1 MKAKN
6 LLKKAFL
13 LLALVGGATSAWAD
27 ETPDY
32 QSSDWSNSAAITA
45 ALGTHGDVTVSVVNG
60 GSDGNVSGHWYKPL
74 NSAID
79 GTGGTYLQVSSTK
92 QIEKISVFYCPNGT
106 NATNLAWVAWG
117 NVTPSAE
124 VGSNYGTTTGTT
136 GSKSWDAA
144 VWEDIDLSENS
155 AYTVRI
161 SRQFKNCTNDGN
173 KISNTGANQ
182 TVNLLGF
189 KVWLKPSA
197 PASAPTITQQPVS
210 ANYEKDDA
218 ATALSVTAT
227 ASAGTLQYEWYSNS
241 TESKE
246 GATKVQDKSTT
257 VTYTPSTSSVGTTY
271 YYCKVYDTN
280 GNTDS
285 EFATVSVVNAIA
297 PTISYSDPA
306 VTITYAGSGTVY
318 YTTDGSVPSSSNGTE
333 YSAPFNL
340 DNSCTVRAVVEKG
353 GNSSDL
359 VKYDCYVDQSSA
371 ANFLISTGYHSG
383 TQEEK
388 VWTSTDGNFTLTSDG
403 DNMNWSNHIFPDMHG
418 HKMDAN
424 TVYTLQPDADIKI
437 TSIKIV
443 GRTWLNGTAATVAVS
458 DATPASQ
465 TWLAGEDGN
474 VSYILTK
481 EFAVTA
487 NYGEAVT
494 ISPTGNQFGCF
505 LEVYGVKRSGPASPE
520 AVPGTTVTW
529 DFSTGPAQTAAGT
542 ITAGQSNTL
551 TATDN
556 TTTITYV
563 AGDND
568 KYETSNGY
576 YLKPGGKSGISSS
589 KLTNRYFL
597 LNISKSGQ
605 LSLTSNTN
613 KSGEYLI
620 YQGSTTDPSEATAQ
634 SSITTSAGNL
644 TKTGNIDIANGAYL
658 FIGFGSQIYTES
670 LSWTPET
677 NDITL
682 TTSANMAGWRA
693 FYDASNGYTLDEN
706 TTAYVATAKN
716 GSTVTMTPLVGG
728 IPSGTPVILKTTSSA
743 DSYKMTLTKASVS
756 AYGGTNLLSWET
768 SAVSN
773 KYRLGYG
780 DEGVGFYPYSGT
792 PSSGAVILDIS
803 SSSSRALR
811 LSFGS
816 ITDINQIENGKIE
829 GSLPVKRIV
838 NGKLVIEK
846 KGHMFNANGQLI
858 K

>member
-27 ETPDY
+27 DEVIFSASCIA
-32 QSSDWSNSAAITA
+32 SSDANLDASTTNQELTSAQATITGGSMYASNSDTSSKQFLESSQGESGNKKACFTIGATKTTFKIVSSQ
-45 ALGTHGDVTVSVVNG
+45 ALQAGDKINFIVYTSS
-60 GSDGNVSGHWYKPL
+60 GSTNTMGLTL
-74 NSAID
+74 NSSVTME
-79 GTGGTYLQVSSTK
+79 GTAD
-92 QIEKISVFYCPNGT
+92 PH
-106 NATNLAWVAWG
+106 AWVA
-117 NVTPSAE
+117 P
-124 VGSNYGTTTGTT
+124 TT
-136 GSKSWDAA
+136 
-144 VWEDIDLSENS
+144 
-155 AYTVRI
+155 YTVVADDGLCGKTEIVLTR
-161 SRQFKNCTNDGN
+161 SRGYGCYFTNFKITR
-173 KISNTGANQ
+173 
-182 TVNLLGF
+182 
-189 KVWLKPSA
+189 PA
-197 PASAPTITQQPVS
+197 PASAPTITEQPVS
-210 ANYEKDDA
+210 ATYEKDDA
-218 ATALSVTAT
+218 ATALSVTAS
-227 ASAGTLQYEWYSNS
+227 ASAGTLQYEWYGNTTES
-241 TESKE
+241 TE
-246 GATKVQDKSTT
+246 GASIVQAKSTT

-271 YYCKVYDTN
+271 YYCKVYDNN

-285 EFATVSVVNAIA
+285 EFATVNVVNAIA

-340 DNSCTVRAVVEKG
+340 DNSCTVRAVAEKG

-418 HKMDAN
+418 HKMNAN

-551 TATDN
+551 TATDGSS
-556 TTTITYV
+556 TITYV
-563 AGDND
+563 AGSSDGYD
-568 KYETSNGY
+568 SSNGY
-576 YLKPGGKSGISSS
+576 LKPNGKSGGTSPSF
-589 KLTNRYFL
+589 NDRYFC
-597 LNISKSGQ
+597 LNITNSGKLSFVGGNTASKSGNYIILQ
-605 LSLTSNTN
+605 GATSTIGNATQKGTVANTAADCSYSVN
-613 KSGEYLI
+613 I
-620 YQGSTTDPSEATAQ
+620 ADGSYVFVAF
-634 SSITTSAGNL
+634 SA
-644 TKTGNIDIANGAYL
+644 
-658 FIGFGSQIYTES
+658 QIYTKS

-693 FYDASNGYTLDEN
+693 FYDASNGYTLDAY

-716 GSTVTMTPLVGG
+716 GNTVTMTPLVGG
-728 IPSGTPVILKTTSSA
+728 VPSGTAVILKTTSSA
-743 DSYKMTLTKASVS
+743 DNYKMTLTKASVS

-803 SSSSRALR
+803 SSNSRALR

-816 ITDINQIENGKIE
+816 ITGIDQVENGKIE
-829 GSLPVKRIV
+829 GSLPIKRIV

-846 KGHMFNANGQLI
+846 NGMMFNANGQLI